1 MDLGRLGVWSSDLRR
16 TDVAGVPGAVTE
28 LEALGYGTIWI
39 PAGSGDRG
47 FDIAR
52 VLLGAGDTITV
63 ATGITSIWA
72 TPPDRTN
79 AAFALLEDQA
89 PGRFLLGVGASH
101 GPLVDH
107 GSPGRYRRPLANTAA
122 YLAALT
128 VPCERRILA
137 ALGPKMLELARAQT
151 MGTHP
156 YLVTPAITA
165 RIRELIGP
173 GPVVAAEQAVVLE
186 PDPDRAREVA
196 REHLSGYLAL
206 PNYVTN
212 WRRAG
217 YTDADVADGGSD
229 RLVDAL
235 VAWGDPA
242 AIGDRIRAHYDAGA
256 DHVCVQVLG
265 GAQPVPMAQWRAI
278 AGEVLVRRP

>member
-16 TDVAGVPGAVTE
+16 TDVAGVLDAVTE
-28 LEALGYGTIWI
+28 VEALGYGTIWI

-52 VLLGAGDTITV
+52 VLLAAGDAITV

-72 TPPDRTN
+72 TPAERTN
-79 AAFALLEDQA
+79 TAFDDLEGRT
-89 PGRFLLGVGASH
+89 PGRFLLGIGASH

-107 GSPGRYRRPLANTAA
+107 GNPGRYQRPLARTAA

-128 VPCERRILA
+128 VPRERRILA

-151 MGTHP
+151 IGTHP
-156 YLVTPAITA
+156 YLVTPAGTA
-165 RIRELIGP
+165 RIRELIGA
-173 GPVVAAEQAVVLE
+173 GPVVAVEQGVVVE
-186 PDPDRAREVA
+186 RDPARARAVA
-196 REHLSGYLAL
+196 REHLNGYFGL

-217 YTDADVADGGSD
+217 YTDADLVDGGSD

-242 AIGDRIRAHYDAGA
+242 AIGERIRAHYDAGA

-265 GAQPVPMAQWRAI
+265 AEQPVPLAQWRAI
-278 AGEVLVRRP
+278 AGEALVPGR